1 MEKKKQ
7 HHCGEHGIVE
17 LWLSQGSPPPVDTS
31 PQFNLVQ
38 LRREL
43 EKPQPLI

>member
-1 MEKKKQ
+1 MEKEIVVDN
-7 HHCGEHGIVE
+7 GHGIVE
-17 LWLSQGSPPPVDTS
+17 LWLSQGSPTPVDTS